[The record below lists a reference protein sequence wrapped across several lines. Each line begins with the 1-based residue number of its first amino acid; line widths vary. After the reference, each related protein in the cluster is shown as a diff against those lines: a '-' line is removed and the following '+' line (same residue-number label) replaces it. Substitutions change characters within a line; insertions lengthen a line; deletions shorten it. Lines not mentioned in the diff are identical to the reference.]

1 LDIRFFLTDPLIAL
15 ANHHVVSTG
24 IGRVL
29 DAADAGSKKV
39 GGDFGYNDA
48 QSFGP
53 ADTQTLCEQVGPVVH
68 LLGSL
73 HDFTFRLGMQFGG
86 VLKGSRNSRY
96 GHAKFFGDFLH
107 RNLSPLFH
115 PADFFDFTTLQS
127 SAITNKAKIFK
138 KIAILDK

>member
-1 LDIRFFLTDPLIAL
+1 L
-15 ANHHVVSTG
+15 ADHHVVAPS
-24 IGRVL
+24 IGNVL
-29 DAADAGSKKV
+29 DATDARGKKV
-39 GGDFGYNDA
+39 RGDFGYNDA
-48 QSFGP
+48 QSLGP
-53 ADTQTLCEQVGPVVH
+53 ADAKALREQVGPVVH